1 MLECE
6 AHHYLD
12 GPATPLRGGG
22 GTKRLGSHS
31 GGPSFMVDPIAN
43 GADIEVPV
51 LTVAK
56 ADQIAP
62 ATPGRRPAGLAK
74 LANLPATS

>member
-12 GPATPLRGGG
+12 GSQPPAGWWRPNSARFTLR
-22 GTKRLGSHS
+22 RRV
-31 GGPSFMVDPIAN
+31 MVDPIAN
-43 GADIEVPV
+43 ADIEIPV

-56 ADQIAP
+56 ANHIAP
-62 ATPGRRPAGLAK
+62 ATPCRHRAGLAK
-74 LANLPATS
+74 LVNLPATS

>member
-1 MLECE
+1 
-6 AHHYLD
+6 
-12 GPATPLRGGG
+12 
-22 GTKRLGSHS
+22 
-31 GGPSFMVDPIAN
+31 MVDPVAD

-62 ATPGRRPAGLAK
+62 ATSGRRRAGLAK
-74 LANLPATS
+74 LVNLPATS